1 MANMGMID
9 WPKVQS
15 RIGASPDG
23 NPGPITYGLLVD
35 IVGSPCDAVAKSL
48 TKYAAAYGMTTPARL
63 AEFLAQIA
71 NETGGFVRWNEN
83 LNYSVTG
90 MVKTWPSHFTQAK
103 ALTCYGHPDLIAECA
118 YGGRMG
124 NGAEGSG
131 DGWKYRGRGALQL
144 TGKDAYARFGRVL
157 GLDLVANP
165 DLAADPFDSTLIAL
179 EYFKELKVNDAVD
192 QGDFTKA
199 RQLTNGGTI
208 GLENVALL
216 RQKLLTVLA

>member
-1 MANMGMID
+1 MAGLGAID
-9 WPKVQS
+9 WPTVQT

-23 NPGPITYGLLVD
+23 YPGPITYGLLVD
-35 IVGSPCDAVAKSL
+35 IVGSKCDAVAKCL
-48 TKYAAAYGMTTPARL
+48 TEHAGAYGMTTPGRL

-71 NETGGFVRWNEN
+71 NETGGFVRWDEN

-90 MVKTWPSHFTQAK
+90 MVKTWPTHFTQTK
-103 ALTCYGHPDLIAECA
+103 ALECYGHPDLIAECA

-124 NGAEGSG
+124 NGPEGSG

-144 TGKDAYARFGRVL
+144 TGKAAYTKFGQIL
-157 GLDLVANP
+157 GLNLVADP

-216 RQKLLTVLA
+216 RQKLLAVLT

>member
-1 MANMGMID
+1 MASSNAID
-9 WPKVQS
+9 WPTVQT

-23 NPGPITYGLLVD
+23 NPGPITYGLIVD
-35 IVGSPCDAVAKSL
+35 IVGSKCDAVAKSL
-48 TKYAAAYGMTTPARL
+48 AQHAAPYGMTTPARL

-71 NETGGFVRWNEN
+71 NETGGFVRWDEN

-90 MVKTWPSHFTQAK
+90 MVKTWPTHFTQAK
-103 ALTCYGHPDLIAECA
+103 ALVCYGHPDQIAECA

-124 NGAEGSG
+124 NGPEGCG
-131 DGWKYRGRGALQL
+131 DGWTYRGRGALQL
-144 TGKDAYARFGRVL
+144 TGKAAYAKFGQVL
-157 GLDLVANP
+157 GLDLVAHP
-165 DLAADPFDSTLIAL
+165 ELAADPFDSTLIAL
-179 EYFKELKVNDAVD
+179 EFFKELKVNDAVD

-216 RQKLLTVLA
+216 RQKLLSVLA